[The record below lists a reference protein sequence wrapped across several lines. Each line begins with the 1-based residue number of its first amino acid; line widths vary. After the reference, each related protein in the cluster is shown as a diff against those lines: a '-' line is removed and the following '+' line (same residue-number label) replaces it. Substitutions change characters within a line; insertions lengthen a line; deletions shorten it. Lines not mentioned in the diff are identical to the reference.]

1 MWREKTM
8 NLFETDF
15 YVTRPTLAIHV
26 PFGTGET
33 VHKNR
38 PSHGFAFFAD
48 GVYSYAFENMK
59 AITCRKG
66 DVIYMPQGSSYAVTQ
81 QSHTDGAAK
90 SVFAINFLISSD
102 ERFEPFRMSPKN
114 PAKIG
119 ALFESAERTWVK
131 KDPGCLDAVFSHLY
145 GIISLLKK
153 EYHSSYYDSKYK
165 ALISPAIDYI
175 GNHYTF
181 EKISVEKL
189 AVLCGISVS
198 YLRRLFGCC
207 YGVSPVEYI
216 TSLRLAYA
224 RELLCSGEFSVTA
237 AAEHAGFNDISYFSR
252 TFKAHFGMSPANLI
266 KNQQ

>member
-1 MWREKTM
+1 MK
-8 NLFETDF
+8 LFETDF
-15 YVTRPTLAIHV
+15 YVTGPTLSIHV
-26 PFGTGET
+26 PSGTGET

-38 PSHGFAFFAD
+38 PSHGFAFFAS
-48 GVYSYAFENMK
+48 GVCSYTFEDTK
-59 AITCRKG
+59 TLTCRKG
-66 DVIYMPQGSSYAVTQ
+66 DLIYMPQGSSYTVALQ
-81 QSHTDGAAK
+81 NHTDGAAK

-102 ERFEPFRMSPKN
+102 ERFEPFKISLKN

-119 ALFESAERTWVK
+119 ALFEAAERTWVNK
-131 KDPGCLDAVFSHLY
+131 GPGYKDAVFSSLY
-145 GIISLLKK
+145 QILLLLKK
-153 EYHSSYYDSKYK
+153 EYHKSYYGSKYK
-165 ALISPAIDYI
+165 TLISPAIDYI

-189 AVLCGISVS
+189 AALCGISVS

-216 TSLRLAYA
+216 TSLRLVYA

-266 KNQQ
+266 KNER